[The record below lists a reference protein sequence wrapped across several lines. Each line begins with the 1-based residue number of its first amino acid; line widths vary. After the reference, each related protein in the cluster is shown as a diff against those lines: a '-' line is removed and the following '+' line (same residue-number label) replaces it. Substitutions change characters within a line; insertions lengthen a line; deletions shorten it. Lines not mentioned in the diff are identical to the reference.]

1 MSMDRFGES
10 FTMKFEGGKK
20 QLKSITG
27 AALSILLIIVLLGYT
42 ALKVDNLMRRSQ
54 VSIISAVN
62 EDFYEDTEQIG
73 AKQGFN
79 FALTTELGLDPR
91 IGEFV
96 FTSVEWDLEA
106 ENPVDRLI
114 WKELD
119 SHICTD
125 EELGNNG
132 MRTEKTKMMPLK
144 AR

>member
-20 QLKSITG
+20 ELKSITG

-62 EDFYEDTEQIG
+62 EDFYQDTEQIG

-79 FALTTELGLDPR
+79 FAVTLADGLDPR
-91 IGEFV
+91 IGELKF
-96 FTSVEWDLEA
+96 SVTELNLEA
-106 ENPVDRLI
+106 ENPWERF
-114 WKELD
+114 KYTELD
-119 SHICTD
+119 SHVCTD
-125 EELGNNG
+125 EELGIG
-132 MRTEKTKMMPLK
+132 VRTEKTKMMPLK
-144 AR
+144 GR